1 MEQTAQEHEHEIVYF
16 VNGEEQRARHHKRT
30 VREILEDAGFKPV
43 KEYQLTRDSDGHTY
57 EHEETEVHLKD
68 GERFTATFI
77 GPTPTS

>member
-1 MEQTAQEHEHEIVYF
+1 MEMRAQEHEHEIFYF
-16 VNGEEQRARHHKRT
+16 VNGEAQRTRHNKRT
-30 VREILEDAGFKPV
+30 VREILEDAGFKPS

-57 EHEETEVHLKD
+57 EHEDTEVQLKD

>member
-1 MEQTAQEHEHEIVYF
+1 MEPNEQEHVHEIVYV
-16 VNGEEQRARHHKRT
+16 VNGEEQRTKQHQRT
-30 VREILEDAGFKPV
+30 VREILEDAEFKPA

-57 EHEETEVHLKD
+57 EHEDTEVHLKE